1 MTRHLTTTAA
11 LVAALVLAACGDDD
25 TASTTARATTT
36 PTAGDP
42 ERYCALT
49 REMDAAGTKFFARL
63 ERKQGKREPTAK
75 DYEAAERAFVERFA
89 PQFAAIEEAAPV
101 EIRRDVEILLA
112 GQRQRAGLG
121 GSVDQAEAGR
131 AERRVLRYERR
142 HCG

>member
-1 MTRHLTTTAA
+1 MTRLITTAT
-11 LVAALVLAACGDDD
+11 V
-25 TASTTARATTT
+25 S
-36 PTAGDP
+36 AGDV

-49 REMDAAGTKFFARL
+49 REMDAAGTKFFSHL
-63 ERKQGKREPTAK
+63 ERKQGKEQPTAA

-89 PQFAAIEEAAPV
+89 PQFEAIEQASPA
-101 EIRRDVEILLA
+101 EIRNDVEILLA

-121 GSVDQAEAGR
+121 GSIDQTQVSA